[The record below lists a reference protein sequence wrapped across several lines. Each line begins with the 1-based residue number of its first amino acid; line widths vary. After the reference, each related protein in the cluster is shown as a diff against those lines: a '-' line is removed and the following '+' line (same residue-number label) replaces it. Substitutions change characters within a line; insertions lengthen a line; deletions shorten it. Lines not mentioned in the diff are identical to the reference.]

1 MSAASSNS
9 ETTRQNDTH
18 RGRRFSEAL
27 ALLVETIE
35 RDRVDIGTI
44 IRLMGERSSGALL
57 LFLALPMVLPVPAP
71 GISVAFGIPL
81 ILISAQLS
89 IGRHHIWLPARLTR
103 HSMSRSEFRA
113 FVTRVLPPLR
123 RLESV
128 VRPRLPWLAADWT
141 IAPVGVICLVLAVII
156 TLPVPLGHMLPGA
169 AICLLALGLIERDG
183 VAVGLGLTVAV
194 IALAVVSLVSH
205 GLITWLHAHFV

>member
-1 MSAASSNS
+1 MSASTSNS
-9 ETTRQNDTH
+9 ETTRQNDAH

-27 ALLVETIE
+27 ALLAETIE
-35 RDRVDIGTI
+35 GERVDVGTVV
-44 IRLMGERSSGALL
+44 RFMGERSSGALL

-89 IGRHHIWLPARLTR
+89 LGWRHIWLPARLTR
-103 HSMSRSEFRA
+103 QSMSRGEFRA
-113 FVTRVLPPLR
+113 LVARVLPPLR

-141 IAPVGVICLVLAVII
+141 TAPVGVICLVLAVII

-183 VAVGLGLTVAV
+183 VAVGLGLTAAV